1 MVIEI
6 ATGDG
11 RSVLE
16 NSGHSG
22 IKIFLDDGFSLRT
35 WASKK
40 WSIRDLTK
48 EEHGLEVAM
57 V

>member
-1 MVIEI
+1 MDIEI

-16 NSGHSG
+16 NSGLSG

-35 WASKK
+35 WTSKK
-40 WSIRDLTK
+40 
-48 EEHGLEVAM
+48 LEYLRT
-57 V
+57 

>member
-22 IKIFLDDGFSLRT
+22 IKIFLDDAFSLRT
-35 WASKK
+35 WALKK
-40 WSIRDLTK
+40 WSVCDLTK

>member
-22 IKIFLDDGFSLRT
+22 IKIFLDDAFSLRT
-35 WASKK
+35 WALKK
-40 WSIRDLTK
+40 WSIWDLTK